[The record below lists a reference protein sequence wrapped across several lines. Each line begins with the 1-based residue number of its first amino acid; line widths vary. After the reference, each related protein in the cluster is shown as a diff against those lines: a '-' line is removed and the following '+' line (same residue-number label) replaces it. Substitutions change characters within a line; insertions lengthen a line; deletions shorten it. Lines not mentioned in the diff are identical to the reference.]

1 MVVIILLLFWM
12 VNGTILN
19 VYEIVDRENNVKSA
33 KLDENARDVEKLLE
47 AYLADS
53 DGTNWAKLVQELQ
66 EKNYRLC
73 VMDRQEILFSNIGET
88 KDVKEYLVN
97 YHPGEDSVCVYVTKG
112 LTILSL
118 RDLRTGY
125 DIYATAGT
133 YSEFW
138 NGASSK
144 VSLFMIVLVDGLI
157 CIGVL
162 VLVSLYFTSRLS
174 KRIMEPL
181 ERLSEGVR
189 RVEEGN
195 LTVPVEYSGE
205 NEFVQVCQTFNRMQT
220 TILEERKQKQQYED
234 ARKELVAGIS
244 HDLRTPLT
252 AIRGSIKGILDG
264 VTSTP
269 GMQQKFLETAYR
281 RTLDMDTLLER
292 LFYFSKLETG
302 KLPMHME
309 FLPLGD
315 FLEEY
320 VDLAKGS
327 AREKAV
333 HIALER
339 EGESAWILA
348 DPDQLKRILDNLV
361 ENSIKYGDSEFVEI
375 NIRLTGSAD
384 LVVLQYT
391 DNGPGVPE
399 DKMPH
404 IFEEFYRCDDSRNQK
419 EGSGLG
425 LYIVKYLVEKMNGTV
440 SARNT
445 PGLSISMEFPRK
457 EPNDVAEG

>member
-1 MVVIILLLFWM
+1 
-12 VNGTILN
+12 
-19 VYEIVDRENNVKSA
+19 
-33 KLDENARDVEKLLE
+33 
-47 AYLADS
+47 
-53 DGTNWAKLVQELQ
+53 
-66 EKNYRLC
+66 
-73 VMDRQEILFSNIGET
+73 
-88 KDVKEYLVN
+88 
-97 YHPGEDSVCVYVTKG
+97 
-112 LTILSL
+112 
-118 RDLRTGY
+118 
-125 DIYATAGT
+125 
-133 YSEFW
+133 
-138 NGASSK
+138 
-144 VSLFMIVLVDGLI
+144 
-157 CIGVL
+157 
-162 VLVSLYFTSRLS
+162 
-174 KRIMEPL
+174 
-181 ERLSEGVR
+181 
-189 RVEEGN
+189 
-195 LTVPVEYSGE
+195 
-205 NEFVQVCQTFNRMQT
+205 
-220 TILEERKQKQQYED
+220 
-234 ARKELVAGIS
+234 
-244 HDLRTPLT
+244 
-252 AIRGSIKGILDG
+252 
-264 VTSTP
+264 
-269 GMQQKFLETAYR
+269 
-281 RTLDMDTLLER
+281 MDTLLER